1 MSTPTPVT
9 LEDLIDETSDIN
21 IFNDGIKTQLV
32 SPRNLGTQRV
42 TVKVKDDPLAAVLQA
57 ATCDANVLNT
67 ATDATYN
74 FETLG
79 VVAGDSVIADVSG
92 LSANVVSVTGSAILM
107 DADICPLGTEAF
119 TVKKASYWTQRF
131 AFGEWKQSGSRS
143 GNDASVS
150 YTLPVDTATV
160 LVHEV
165 VYPIALAAIGTYPP
179 ITSAETA

>member
-1 MSTPTPVT
+1 MALPTPVT
-9 LEDLIDETSDIN
+9 LENLIDVTSLIN
-21 IFNDGIKTQLV
+21 IFNDGIETQLV

-42 TVKVKDDPLAAVLQA
+42 TVKVKDDPLAPVLQA

-79 VVAGDSVIADVSG
+79 VVAGDSVIATVSG

-119 TVKKASYWTQRF
+119 VVKKATFWTQRM
-131 AFGEWKQSGSRS
+131 AFDEWKQSGSLV
-143 GNDASVS
+143 GDKSVA
-150 YTLPVDTATV
+150 YTLPVNTASV
-160 LVHEV
+160 VVHQA